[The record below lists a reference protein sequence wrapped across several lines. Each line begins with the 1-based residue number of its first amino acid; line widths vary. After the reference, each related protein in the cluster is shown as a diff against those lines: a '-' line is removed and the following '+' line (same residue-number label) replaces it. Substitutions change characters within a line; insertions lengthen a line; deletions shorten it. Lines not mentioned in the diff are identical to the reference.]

1 MPIEVIASPNTIVSN
16 LRHSENKDRAIE
28 VTLLEIVADISPS
41 QKQNA
46 DSPIEITLLGIV
58 TDINPLQKE
67 NVMFPIVVTLLGMV
81 TDVNSLQLYRN
92 WIQQTSANYNLRAF

>member
-58 TDINPLQKE
+58 TDINPLHPSYVDIADYQL
-67 NVMFPIVVTLLGMV
+67 FVVNTIEKWSGFYLK
-81 TDVNSLQLYRN
+81 T
-92 WIQQTSANYNLRAF
+92 